1 MAFEKRPRTGIG
13 SLKKNESDNPNAP
26 VLKGSCKIDGA
37 GEHWIAVFRSKKF
50 PGSYD
55 ISFEKKDPRPVDD
68 YQRPIQ
74 RESDPF

>member
-1 MAFEKRPRTGIG
+1 
-13 SLKKNESDNPNAP
+13 